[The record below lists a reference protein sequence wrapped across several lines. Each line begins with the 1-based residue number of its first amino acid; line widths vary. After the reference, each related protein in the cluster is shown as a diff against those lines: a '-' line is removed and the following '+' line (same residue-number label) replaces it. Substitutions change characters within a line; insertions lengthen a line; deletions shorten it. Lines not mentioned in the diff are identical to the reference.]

1 LAVFDSK
8 ESWEHFREGV
18 LMPHMKKG
26 IPAGLAGPLQETA
39 FEVYN
44 LQK

>member
-1 LAVFDSK
+1 LAVLDSK
-8 ESWEHFREGV
+8 ESWEHFRDGV
-18 LMPHMKKG
+18 LMPRMKKG

-44 LQK
+44 LRK